1 MTRTARHKD
10 ALLWGGVLAAACTI
24 GLMAGQVSAQT
35 VDVTFDTK
43 AGTGSV
49 SGRLVEIT
57 GRSFVLATA
66 AGQVEVRPQD
76 VVCTGRACPVAGF
89 VPREEVPA
97 AMRRI
102 MLSSLDKKIEI
113 EGELKGLPDARLL
126 VDVAGLGLVSFER
139 RGLRCSGP
147 GCLVTQAMMV
157 PLPPRAEPLQIVG
170 PRDLTEGMLAGLLKG
185 YAASVSAP
193 ADLQPLSDS
202 TYVMA
207 LDPDAG
213 TFFVGGT
220 GPTVSFDALASGAA
234 DIVIAGRQPTDAE
247 AEAIAAAGLGELRGS
262 AFGTALAA
270 DAVAIVTHPD
280 LPVSELTS
288 GQLAALYNGTITN
301 WSDVGGPDA
310 PVTVFMR
317 ERGADEKALFGAAVF
332 GDAQQR
338 AERGVVVAG
347 SSREMHQKLAGTP
360 FSIGYLWNTQS
371 EGLNTVRIR
380 GECGVTG
387 AQDHFALKA
396 GDAWMGTR
404 LYLYSRPGATNPA
417 AARFAEY
424 AGTAMARDALALA
437 GYVSPDIMR
446 VPLAEVRAAVETTGL
461 ASGEQTQMALQISQR
476 FGQWDRLS
484 TTFRGDAN
492 SAVAGPEMTRLVAYL
507 QTLPEGSEVA
517 VIGFASGGEGFDVA
531 LATSRAQADAI
542 AQELAAQVRAAGL
555 RTNIGFA
562 GYGNLVPLACDSDHG
577 ADQLNSRVEI
587 WVRDP
592 N

>member
-66 AGQVEVRPQD
+66 AGQVAVRPQD

-170 PRDLTEGMLAGLLKG
+170 PRDLTEAMLAGLLKG

-213 TFFVGGT
+213 TFFGG
-220 GPTVSFDALASGAA
+220 ALVRRFLS
-234 DIVIAGRQPTDAE
+234 
-247 AEAIAAAGLGELRGS
+247 
-262 AFGTALAA
+262 
-270 DAVAIVTHPD
+270 
-280 LPVSELTS
+280 
-288 GQLAALYNGTITN
+288 
-301 WSDVGGPDA
+301 
-310 PVTVFMR
+310 MR
-317 ERGADEKALFGAAVF
+317 W
-332 GDAQQR
+332 
-338 AERGVVVAG
+338 
-347 SSREMHQKLAGTP
+347 P
-360 FSIGYLWNTQS
+360 
-371 EGLNTVRIR
+371 
-380 GECGVTG
+380 
-387 AQDHFALKA
+387 
-396 GDAWMGTR
+396 
-404 LYLYSRPGATNPA
+404 P
-417 AARFAEY
+417 
-424 AGTAMARDALALA
+424 
-437 GYVSPDIMR
+437 
-446 VPLAEVRAAVETTGL
+446 
-461 ASGEQTQMALQISQR
+461 
-476 FGQWDRLS
+476 
-484 TTFRGDAN
+484 
-492 SAVAGPEMTRLVAYL
+492 
-507 QTLPEGSEVA
+507 
-517 VIGFASGGEGFDVA
+517 
-531 LATSRAQADAI
+531 
-542 AQELAAQVRAAGL
+542 GL
-555 RTNIGFA
+555 RI
-562 GYGNLVPLACDSDHG
+562 L
-577 ADQLNSRVEI
+577 
-587 WVRDP
+587 
-592 N
+592 